1 MKSIN
6 CFKSY
11 DVRGKLGQELNESIA
26 YKIGNGFARYLDA
39 KRIVI
44 GGDVYPKGKVES
56 HFINGDAAEIFNDI
70 LPLFQNADFCRPAGG
85 SYRYRH

>member
-44 GGDVYPKGKVES
+44 GGDVRLSTEALKSALAQGINDFGEES
-56 HFINGDAAEIFNDI
+56 RF
-70 LPLFQNADFCRPAGG
+70 
-85 SYRYRH
+85 